1 MVVSDDPAV
10 TPVAERFAEWLRRP
24 TGFALPVVGG
34 DPADGD
40 IVIGVVPSADHGA
53 EGYTLRVEAS
63 GVRIGAAAPAGV
75 FRALT
80 TLRQM
85 LPAAAEATDVQPGPW
100 QITGADINDRPR
112 FEHRGTMLDVAR
124 HFFGVDDV
132 LHHIDL
138 ISLYKVNVLH
148 LHLTDD
154 QGWRPTVPGWPRL
167 TEVGGSSDIDAGA
180 GGYYTAEDYAR
191 IVAYA
196 AERFIEVVP
205 EIDGPGHASAALIS
219 YPELNCDGTA
229 PPPFHHGGIS
239 EVTLC
244 ASADS
249 TYSFLGDV
257 FDALAAEPGRFIHI
271 GGDEA
276 IGTPHDDFLQFV
288 PRAAGLVVDRGRTPV
303 MWHEA
308 AQAALPPGSVVQY
321 WGIGQEEAT
330 DLARRAVEQ
339 GAPLIL
345 SPANHAY
352 LDMKYDD
359 GTPLGLEWAGHVPVS
374 ASYGWEPATLI
385 EGVAEESILGVES
398 ALWSETTA
406 DRSAV
411 EYLAFPRLAGIAEI
425 GWSPAEALVWDDYRL
440 RLAAQGPRWDVLGV
454 NFYRSP
460 EVPWPT

>member
-1 MVVSDDPAV
+1 MVISDDPAV

-24 TGFALPVVGG
+24 TGFALPVGG
-34 DPADGD
+34 GEPADGD
-40 IVIGVVPSADHGA
+40 VVITVAPSADHGA
-53 EGYTLRVEAS
+53 EGYTLRVESSWSAHRRGHPGRRLPRPHHAPPDAS
-63 GVRIGAAAPAGV
+63 RRCRDDGRAA
-75 FRALT
+75 R
-80 TLRQM
+80 
-85 LPAAAEATDVQPGPW
+85 PW
-100 QITGADINDRPR
+100 QMTGADINDRPR

-124 HFFGVDDV
+124 HFFAVDDV

-154 QGWRPTVPGWPRL
+154 QGWRLTVPGWPRL

-196 AERFIEVVP
+196 ADRFIEVVP

-219 YPELNCDGTA
+219 YPELNCDGSA

-249 TYSFLGDV
+249 TYNFLGDV

-276 IGTPHDDFLQFV
+276 IGTPHDDFMQFV
-288 PRAAGLVVDRGRTPV
+288 PRAAGLVVERGRTPV

-308 AQAALPPGSVVQY
+308 AQAACRRAASCSTGGSV
-321 WGIGQEEAT
+321 
-330 DLARRAVEQ
+330 RRRPPSWP
-339 GAPLIL
+339 GAP
-345 SPANHAY
+345 
-352 LDMKYDD
+352 
-359 GTPLGLEWAGHVPVS
+359 
-374 ASYGWEPATLI
+374 
-385 EGVAEESILGVES
+385 SIRAPG
-398 ALWSETTA
+398 
-406 DRSAV
+406 
-411 EYLAFPRLAGIAEI
+411 
-425 GWSPAEALVWDDYRL
+425 
-440 RLAAQGPRWDVLGV
+440 
-454 NFYRSP
+454 
-460 EVPWPT
+460 